1 MSDLVGN
8 PEDRFSH
15 NEAHLR
21 FSYSLMLQTCIFHR
35 GALKYHIKAYELA
48 IRDLSKA
55 ASIDSSCALA
65 YFNRAVCYQ
74 ENKDYQKVSKIIIWK
89 AQGVPQ

>member
-1 MSDLVGN
+1 MI
-8 PEDRFSH
+8 
-15 NEAHLR
+15 
-21 FSYSLMLQTCIFHR
+21 MLYIFNR

-55 ASIDSSCALA
+55 ASIDSTCALA

-74 ENKDYQKVSKIIIWK
+74 ENKDYQKVST
-89 AQGVPQ
+89 VSS